1 MFRQGGAIV
10 GAVLVGVVAAG
21 LSVGRVLIQAPQS
34 LSELVWAEDG
44 LFALCVRKAGLL
56 ECLADPFAGYL
67 LGLPRLLAGVTAL
80 TPIEQWGWVTNA
92 IAAVS
97 WGALSGLSTFWLL
110 TAGVRW
116 LPAVVVAL
124 APVVIPLVGLEA
136 VNSIGSVYM
145 PLLFTTTLVL
155 AVGWQGRGKTIV
167 AAVLVFLTAVT
178 IPTAALLIAVI
189 ALSWLRGRVER
200 GSAITVSLALIIGS
214 ALQFLVVF
222 TAPSER
228 NMAVGAEAVGFWLND
243 LPTAVLTL
251 WPGLWFGTTTIF
263 GIFTIPVV
271 SWTGLALAIALVVLG
286 VRWAS
291 SGRIAVSVA
300 GIMLVTGVAYSFI
313 PTATGYA
320 SNRYFVLTVLGVV
333 AAAVLLLDD
342 AYSDRRRW
350 LLPAIVVIF
359 AVAWAAAFPASA
371 WRATAAPPW
380 STVLE
385 QVRTQCSADPTAPA
399 RFVFSPDWPQE
410 GITQLQP
417 PTNEFASCT
426 SVGMALDR

>member
-10 GAVLVGVVAAG
+10 GAVLVGVVATG
-21 LSVGRVLIQAPQS
+21 LSIGRVLIQAPQS

-80 TPIEQWGWVTNA
+80 TPIEQWGWATNA

-97 WGALSGLSTFWLL
+97 WGALSGLSVFWLL

-124 APVVIPLVGLEA
+124 APVAIPLVGLEA

-145 PLLFTTTLVL
+145 PLLFTATLVL
-155 AVGWQGRGKTIV
+155 AVGWHGRGKTIV
-167 AAVLVFLTAVT
+167 VAVLVFLTAVT
-178 IPTAALLIAVI
+178 IPTAAVLIAVI

-200 GSAITVSLALIIGS
+200 GSAIAVSIALIIGS

-291 SGRIAVSVA
+291 SGRLAVSVA
-300 GIMLVTGVAYSFI
+300 GIMLLTGVAYSFI

-320 SNRYFVLTVLGVV
+320 SNRYFVLTVLGIV
-333 AAAVLLLDD
+333 AAAVLLLDE
-342 AYSDRRRW
+342 AFSDRRPW
-350 LLPAIVVIF
+350 LLPVTVVIF
-359 AVAWAAAFPASA
+359 TGAWAAAFPASP
-371 WRATAAPPW
+371 WRATSTPPW
-380 STVLE
+380 SNVVE
-385 QVRTQCSADPTAPA
+385 QVRTQCAADPTSPA
-399 RFVFSPDWPQE
+399 RFVFSPDWPQA
-410 GITQLQP
+410 GVTQLQP
-417 PTNEFASCT
+417 PTNEFASCS
-426 SVGMALDR
+426 SVDMTPNR

>member
-21 LSVGRVLIQAPQS
+21 LSIGRVLIQAPRS
-34 LSELVWAEDG
+34 IGELAWAEDG

-67 LGLPRLLAGVTAL
+67 LGLPRLLAGVTAVA
-80 TPIEQWGWVTNA
+80 PIEQWGWVTNS

-97 WGALSGLSTFWLL
+97 WGALSGLSAFWML

-124 APVVIPLVGLEA
+124 APVAIPLLGLEA

-155 AVGWQGRGKTIV
+155 AVGWHGRGKAIV

-178 IPTAALLIAVI
+178 IPTAAVLIAVI
-189 ALSWLRGRVER
+189 ALSWIRGRVER
-200 GSAITVSLALIIGS
+200 GSAIAVSLALIIGS

-271 SWTGLALAIALVVLG
+271 PWTGLALAIALVALG

-291 SGRIAVSVA
+291 SGRLAVSVA

-320 SNRYFVLTVLGVV
+320 SNRYFVLTVLGIV
-333 AAAVLLLDD
+333 AAAVLLLED
-342 AYSDRRRW
+342 AYSDQRRW
-350 LLPAIVVIF
+350 LLPTIVVIF

-371 WRATAAPPW
+371 WRVTAAPPW

-385 QVRTQCSADPTAPA
+385 QVRTQCAADPTAPA

-417 PTNEFASCT
+417 PTNEFASCA
-426 SVGMALDR
+426 SVGMTPDR